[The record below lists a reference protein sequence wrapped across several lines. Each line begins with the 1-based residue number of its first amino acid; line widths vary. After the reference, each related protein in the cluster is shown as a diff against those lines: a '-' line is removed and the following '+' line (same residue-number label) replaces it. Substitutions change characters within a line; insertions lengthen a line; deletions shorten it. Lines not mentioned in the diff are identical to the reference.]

1 MRHVAV
7 MTLTSSLGLVTMF
20 SVDLLDLYFI
30 SLLGDPALT
39 AAMGFAATLLF
50 FNSALNIGLMIAIS
64 ALASRMVGQGK
75 AEHANALLTHV
86 MALGISLS
94 APVAIIFWLFAPQ
107 FMDLIG
113 AEGGAKDAAI
123 QYIRIVAPFGPV
135 TVCGMI
141 ASGFLRAYG
150 DARRAMN
157 TTLAMAITNAIFD
170 PLLIFGFGLGFAGAA
185 YATVL
190 SIFAMAAFGIWPV
203 LKIYG
208 GFGTFHRHEFANNF
222 PAIRRIMGPAILT
235 NLATPVGGFITFSYL
250 STYSDDVIASYSV
263 IGRIVPVA
271 FCLLF
276 SLSGAIGPIV
286 GQNFGAGDME
296 RVRSTIN
303 CAIAFAVGYTLLIW
317 PVLYILV
324 PIVGAQFGLG
334 EEGVY
339 LLEVF
344 AIVVVPLFLFNGI
357 LYISNAAFNNLDRAN
372 WSTWLNW
379 GRNTIGILPFVYFGA
394 IYAGAAGVVAAPA
407 LGGVIF
413 GILGYILALR
423 LIKRREADLATAT
436 ALP

>member
-170 PLLIFGFGLGFAGAA
+170 PLLIFGFGLGFTGAA

-190 SIFAMAAFGIWPV
+190 SIFAMAAFGLWPV

-286 GQNFGAGDME
+286 GQNFGAGDMG

-394 IYAGAAGVVAAPA
+394 IYAGPAGVVAAPA
-407 LGGVIF
+407 LGGVVF

>member
-1 MRHVAV
+1 M
-7 MTLTSSLGLVTMF
+7 
-20 SVDLLDLYFI
+20 
-30 SLLGDPALT
+30 
-39 AAMGFAATLLF
+39 
-50 FNSALNIGLMIAIS
+50 
-64 ALASRMVGQGK
+64 
-75 AEHANALLTHV
+75 
-86 MALGISLS
+86 
-94 APVAIIFWLFAPQ
+94 
-107 FMDLIG
+107 
-113 AEGGAKDAAI
+113 
-123 QYIRIVAPFGPV
+123 
-135 TVCGMI
+135 
-141 ASGFLRAYG
+141 
-150 DARRAMN
+150 
-157 TTLAMAITNAIFD
+157 
-170 PLLIFGFGLGFAGAA
+170 
-185 YATVL
+185 
-190 SIFAMAAFGIWPV
+190 
-203 LKIYG
+203 
-208 GFGTFHRHEFANNF
+208 
-222 PAIRRIMGPAILT
+222 
-235 NLATPVGGFITFSYL
+235 
-250 STYSDDVIASYSV
+250 IASYSV

>member
-1 MRHVAV
+1 
-7 MTLTSSLGLVTMF
+7 MF

-170 PLLIFGFGLGFAGAA
+170 PLLIFGFGLGFTGAA

-286 GQNFGAGDME
+286 GQNFGAGDMG

-413 GILGYILALR
+413 GLLGYILALR